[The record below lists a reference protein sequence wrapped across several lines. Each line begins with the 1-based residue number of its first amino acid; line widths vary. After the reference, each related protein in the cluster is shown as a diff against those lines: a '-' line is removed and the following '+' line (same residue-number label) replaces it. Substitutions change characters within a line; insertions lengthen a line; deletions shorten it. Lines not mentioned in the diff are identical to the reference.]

1 MHIFLQKHEHAIK
14 NSSTTNKQITAQPL
28 NSLNMTAFPCDEA
41 ATVTT
46 LCKHDNEIIFSP
58 WYALTLD
65 GKP

>member
-41 ATVTT
+41 VTVTI

-58 WYALTLD
+58 
-65 GKP
+65 